1 MEWWEKPMND
11 RIWPFLKAGL
21 IGAGAF
27 VIVLIVINLPFLF
40 LLELKGL
47 DLLFLIRGSLPPPPE
62 IVIVAIDEPSLA
74 EISKQWPWPRSI
86 HAHLIEQ
93 LKKAG
98 ARVIGFD
105 ILIYGALPPG

>member
-1 MEWWEKPMND
+1 MAWWEKPMND
-11 RIWPFLKAGL
+11 RIWPLLKAGL

-27 VIVLIVINLPFLF
+27 VVVLIVTNLPFLF

-86 HAHLIEQ
+86 HAHLIE
-93 LKKAG
+93 
-98 ARVIGFD
+98 
-105 ILIYGALPPG
+105 